1 MDVPLYADIQKSFK
15 IVQLHTPHLPSKIQI
30 SFGLSGKCSANR
42 AGLKSDEINCCFLGE
57 VVVLGLVAL
66 LFFFFLKGSLE
77 GSWGEFLT
85 SLKIFLPFLCLQR
98 ASCSP
103 KAKRASCHLEQG
115 IVCLVC
121 TKWSQ
126 S

>member
-66 LFFFFLKGSLE
+66 LFYFFFFEGFIGRELGRISNLPQDFPPISLFAE
-77 GSWGEFLT
+77 S
-85 SLKIFLPFLCLQR
+85 
-98 ASCSP
+98 
-103 KAKRASCHLEQG
+103 
-115 IVCLVC
+115 
-121 TKWSQ
+121 
-126 S
+126 

>member
-66 LFFFFLKGSLE
+66 LFFFFFLRVHWKGV
-77 GSWGEFLT
+77 GGG
-85 SLKIFLPFLCLQR
+85 FLPPLRFSSHFSVCRELAVPQRRKERVAILSRELC
-98 ASCSP
+98 
-103 KAKRASCHLEQG
+103 
-115 IVCLVC
+115 V
-121 TKWSQ
+121 
-126 S
+126 